1 MYLRKFKDC
10 FMGNFINRKI
20 IKVSFSVEKYVRD
33 CFILY
38 MFINGEKYGIENV
51 FEKNRI
57 SNLFIG
63 MFDVKCIEKRV
74 IF

>member
-1 MYLRKFKDC
+1 
-10 FMGNFINRKI
+10 
-20 IKVSFSVEKYVRD
+20 
-33 CFILY
+33 

-74 IF
+74 VF